1 MQRQGLLL
9 GLLETLFEFYEG
21 VFKLTVFL
29 PFTLLQAWQLSRS
42 SQSSR
47 LLQLERSPSPPPQ
60 QERQA
65 RVSWD
70 KDALP
75 KHSILKTAREETGK
89 EAPAPAPDPE
99 REDIANKLELIGR
112 EIERIS
118 DLLSRTGDS
127 SSSNTELEIE
137 LRSTS
142 FQDLKNVFQQRS
154 EDINQNEAGAAT
166 RALSLESK
174 KEVELHG
181 KTLELL

>member
-1 MQRQGLLL
+1 MQRQGFLL
-9 GLLETLFEFYEG
+9 GVLETLFEFYEG

-29 PFTLLQAWQLSRS
+29 PFTLLQAWQLSRT

-47 LLQLERSPSPPPQ
+47 LVQLERSPSPPPNT
-60 QERQA
+60 ERQA
-65 RVSWD
+65 RISWD

-75 KHSILKTAREETGK
+75 KHSILKTPRE
-89 EAPAPAPDPE
+89 EAPATDPD

-118 DLLSRTGDS
+118 DLLSRPSDTS
-127 SSSNTELEIE
+127 SNNTELEIE

-154 EDINQNEAGAAT
+154 EDINQNEAGAAS
-166 RALSLESK
+166 RALSPESK